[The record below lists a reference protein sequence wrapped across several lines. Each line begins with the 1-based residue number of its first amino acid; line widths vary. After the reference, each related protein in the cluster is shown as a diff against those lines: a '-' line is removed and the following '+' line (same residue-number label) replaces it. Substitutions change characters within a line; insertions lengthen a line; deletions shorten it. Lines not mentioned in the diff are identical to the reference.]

1 MKQINIPKTP
11 QKRVVII
18 GGGFG
23 GLQLAQ
29 DLTKSNF
36 QIVLIDRNN
45 FHQFQPL
52 FYQVATAGL
61 EPSSISF
68 PFRKL
73 FHHANNFIFRMA
85 EVTEIDPNL
94 NKVYTNLG
102 EVDFDYLVIATGAT
116 TNFFGNEKIANLAMP
131 MKSIQEALNLRNY
144 LFQCLEDAENEI
156 DLEVQQQLLNIVIVG
171 GGPTGVEVAG
181 TLAEMKSTILPKDYP
196 TLDFSKMR
204 IILLEG
210 SPRVLNAMNEVSC
223 QKAKSYLENLGVE
236 VFTESRVVDYDGNNV
251 SLEDGTFI
259 PTKTLVWSAG
269 IKGNV
274 IQGLPEEGVLP
285 GNRYKVNEYN
295 QIEGLKGD
303 IFVIGDV
310 AAMINDDYQRGHP
323 QMAQPAIQQGR
334 NLAKNL
340 KNLDQKTALI
350 PFKYKNLGS
359 MATIGRNKAVV
370 ELPFTKF
377 QGFFAWVVWLV
388 VHLKS
393 ILGVRNK
400 FLVLLN
406 WIWNYFT
413 YNLSLRLILRP
424 KERVKLEKDEF
435 TKDLH

>member
-1 MKQINIPKTP
+1 
-11 QKRVVII
+11 
-18 GGGFG
+18 
-23 GLQLAQ
+23 
-29 DLTKSNF
+29 
-36 QIVLIDRNN
+36 
-45 FHQFQPL
+45 L

-73 FHHANNFIFRMA
+73 FHNAKNFIFRMA
-85 EVTEIDPNL
+85 EVNEIDPIS
-94 NKVYTNLG
+94 NKVFTDLG
-102 EVDFDYLVIATGAT
+102 EIDFDYLVIATGAK
-116 TNFFGNEKIANLAMP
+116 TNFFGNEKIANLSMP

-156 DLEVQQQLLNIVIVG
+156 DPQKQQELLNIVIVG

-196 TLDFSKMR
+196 TLDFKKMR

-210 SPRVLNAMNEVSC
+210 SLRVLNAMNEVSC

-236 VFTESRVVDYDGNNV
+236 VYTESRVVDFDGFNV
-251 SLEDGTFI
+251 ALADGTTI

-274 IQGLPEEGVLP
+274 IQGISEDAVLP
-285 GNRYKVNEYN
+285 GFRYKVNEFN
-295 QIEGLKGD
+295 QIEGLKGN
-303 IFVIGDV
+303 IFAIGDV
-310 AAMINDDYQRGHP
+310 AAIINKEYTRGHP
-323 QMAQPAIQQGR
+323 QMAQPAIQQGK

-340 KNLDQKTALI
+340 RKLERNEQLA

-370 ELPFTKF
+370 ELPFAKF

-424 KERVKLEKDEF
+424 KERVELEKER
-435 TKDLH
+435 LEL